1 MKLEEL
7 KKSKEEKENLL
18 KQVEVAY
25 QQLLGQIKLLEELIS
40 KLEKE
45 QNAK

>member
-7 KKSKEEKENLL
+7 NKLKKEKETLL
-18 KQVEVAY
+18 KQIEAGY

>member
-45 QNAK
+45 ENAK

>member
-18 KQVEVAY
+18 KQVEAAY